1 MPTKLS
7 QVDLMDVF
15 ITGLETP
22 SLKSIRTTRD
32 QFTLLLVELIL
43 KLEER
48 LYLLVVMTRH
58 SLYIS
63 LMARF
68 QRYSK
73 LLLTL
78 LQDQL
83 IFLMVKF

>member
-1 MPTKLS
+1 
-7 QVDLMDVF
+7 MDVF
-15 ITGLETP
+15 ITGLETL

-32 QFTLLLVELIL
+32 QFTLLLAELIL

-58 SLYIS
+58 LLSIS